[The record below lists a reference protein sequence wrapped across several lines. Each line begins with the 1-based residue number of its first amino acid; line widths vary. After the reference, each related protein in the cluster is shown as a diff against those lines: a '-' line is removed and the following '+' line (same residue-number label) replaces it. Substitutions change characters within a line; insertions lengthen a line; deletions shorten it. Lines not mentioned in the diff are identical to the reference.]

1 MSTKKELK
9 LLTELLNIEG
19 IKVYSHRQH
28 EGIGIILQV
37 EQSKKES
44 ICGRCGTRSN
54 KLHQN
59 HRQII
64 KDLEWGDRAVF
75 LEINRRQFKCEK
87 CHQPFSEEMEFV
99 KARRTYTKRLA
110 VKILEEVLEN
120 DIHSVAKKGVVTQ
133 EEIERML
140 KDAAANLLKLKP
152 VGLKRLGIDEIALIK
167 GQGNYCAVLVDLE
180 RSKLLMILASRT
192 KEEIKKVLLEWG
204 VEVLGGIEEVSID
217 LWKRLAPVGSP
228 DHGSK
233 TRQGYKSLVTEIM
246 PKAQVVADRFHVMVQ
261 VNKELD
267 MQRKKEKRIIE
278 QKIKQAKT
286 EQEKLESTGIL
297 AGITASKYALLK
309 NEKDLNQEQ
318 KDKLAEVKGVSQNL
332 KIMHQLKEK
341 FREIFEKPQQWSEG
355 LLELGE
361 WLSTAQK
368 YFVNSQSTI
377 VRWLDE
383 ILAYFN
389 NRTTSGVVEG
399 INNKLKLIKRSAY
412 GFTNFENFRDRCLL
426 NWYFNY

>member
-1 MSTKKELK
+1 MTTKKELK
-9 LLTELLNIEG
+9 LLTELLNLEG
-19 IKVYSHRQH
+19 VKVSSHRQY
-28 EGIGIILQV
+28 EGIGIILQI
-37 EQSKKES
+37 EAIDKES
-44 ICGRCGTRSN
+44 VCDRCGSNSN

-59 HRQII
+59 RWHII
-64 KDLEWGDRAVF
+64 KDLSWGEKAVF

-87 CHQPFSEEMEFV
+87 CQKPFSEEMGFV
-99 KARRTYTKRLA
+99 KERRNYTKRLA
-110 VKILEEVLEN
+110 KKTIEEVLAD
-120 DIHSVAKKGVVTQ
+120 DISSVAKKGMVTT

-140 KDAAANLLKLKP
+140 KDAAAKLLKSKP

-180 RSKLLMILASRT
+180 QSKLLMILESRT

-204 VEVLGGIEEVSID
+204 AEVLAGIEEVSID
-217 LWKRLAPVGSP
+217 LWK
-228 DHGSK
+228 
-233 TRQGYKSLVTEIM
+233 GYKSLVTEIM

-261 VNKELD
+261 INKELD

-286 EQEKLESTGIL
+286 EKEKLESTGIL

-318 KDKLAEVKGVSQNL
+318 KDKLAEVKVVSQSL
-332 KIMHQLKEK
+332 KLMHQLKEK
-341 FREIFEKPQQWSEG
+341 FREIFEKPQQWSEA

-377 VRWLDE
+377 VRWFDE
-383 ILAYFN
+383 ILAYFD

-412 GFTNFENFRDRCLL
+412 GFTNFENFRNRCLL
-426 NWYFNY
+426 NWHFNC

>member
-9 LLTELLNIEG
+9 LLTELLNLEG
-19 IKVYSHRQH
+19 IKIYSYRQH
-28 EGIGIILQV
+28 EGIGIILQI

-64 KDLEWGDRAVF
+64 KDLPWGEKAVF

-87 CHQPFSEEMEFV
+87 CHQPFSEEMGFI
-99 KARRTYTKRLA
+99 KTRRTYTKRLA

-120 DIHSVAKKGVVTQ
+120 DIHSVAKKGIVTT

-140 KDAAANLLKLKP
+140 KDAAANLLKSKP

-180 RSKLLMILASRT
+180 RSKLLIILESRT

-204 VEVLGGIEEVSID
+204 IEVLEGIEEVSID
-217 LWKRLAPVGSP
+217 LWK
-228 DHGSK
+228 
-233 TRQGYKSLVTEIM
+233 GYKSLVTEIM

-278 QKIKQAKT
+278 QKIKRAKT
-286 EQEKLESTGIL
+286 EEEKLESTGIL
-297 AGITASKYALLK
+297 VGITASKYALLK

-318 KDKLAEVKGVSQNL
+318 KDKLAEVKSVSENL
-332 KIMHQLKEK
+332 KVMHQLKEK
-341 FREIFEKPQQWSEG
+341 FREIFEKPLQWAEG

-383 ILAYFN
+383 ILAYFD

-412 GFTNFENFRDRCLL
+412 GFTNFENFRNRCLL
-426 NWYFNY
+426 SWHFNC